1 MQTLVKGKTG
11 VTPKRNLPAYSTFS
25 DRDFL
30 VQDRWNTLGNASQLL
45 RR

>member
-11 VTPKRNLPAYSTFS
+11 VTLERNLPAYSTFS

-30 VQDRWNTLGNASQLL
+30 Q
-45 RR
+45 